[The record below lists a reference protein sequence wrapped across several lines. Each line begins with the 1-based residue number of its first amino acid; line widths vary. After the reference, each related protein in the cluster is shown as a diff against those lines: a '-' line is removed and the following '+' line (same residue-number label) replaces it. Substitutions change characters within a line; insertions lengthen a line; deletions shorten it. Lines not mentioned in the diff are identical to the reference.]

1 MNLGSHKLIL
11 ILLFCFASMSLKAKP
26 LEGSLVQFQF
36 LDKITAKVSNLD
48 IKVNE
53 SMNFESLFIEVF
65 ACYKTPPEEIPEN
78 YVLLKI
84 YDILDSAKKDLL
96 YQGWM
101 ISSSPAVTP
110 LEHPIYDLW
119 LKECK
124 IETDF

>member
-1 MNLGSHKLIL
+1 
-11 ILLFCFASMSLKAKP
+11 MSLKAKP

-84 YDILDSAKKDLL
+84 YDILDSANKDLL

>member
-65 ACYKTPPEEIPEN
+65 ACYKTPPEEIPED
-78 YVLLKI
+78 Y
-84 YDILDSAKKDLL
+84 S
-96 YQGWM
+96 
-101 ISSSPAVTP
+101 
-110 LEHPIYDLW
+110 
-119 LKECK
+119 
-124 IETDF
+124 